1 MNRRQ
6 FIKHNM
12 QGALLLAAGGAIL
25 TPGDLMAST
34 TPDIAVV
41 KGAPGAATR
50 AAVELIGGM
59 SSVVKTGQRVVIKPN
74 MSFASPPEW
83 GATTHPEVIKAL
95 VSMCMEA
102 GADDV
107 RVLDHPLRSAEL
119 CLERS
124 GIAAACAPL
133 GSDMVQ
139 ALETSSFFKRA
150 DIPDG
155 AQMREN
161 SFMAD
166 VLKADVLI
174 AAPVAKSHGSTGVSL
189 SMKGMMGL
197 IWDRGVL
204 HSRFDL
210 SEAIVDLN
218 TRLKADLVVID
229 ATRVLSTNGP
239 FGPGKVLT
247 PDKVIAS
254 RDCVAADAYT
264 VSAFE
269 WWGRKMR
276 PDQVKH
282 IRVAH
287 NRGLG
292 SMDVDKLDVREVTV

>member
-102 GADDV
+102 EADDV